1 MTSPNFALRF
11 GPQTIPIVGSLTLGR
26 TPSCSI
32 VLPDDTKVSRQHA
45 RVWVEDDGVM
55 VEDLGSKNGVLVNG
69 ERIAG
74 RARLRAGDVLG
85 LGGYRL
91 EVVESVTPTIR
102 RSATRPDG
110 LAYMPGEFDDEPT
123 TEAMLSVPEP
133 IDWQPFRRAMQREDF
148 EQAAI
153 LLGKAFERVTLR
165 ALARG
170 DLDADVQSKLC
181 EHAFHLAS
189 RTKDGGWI
197 NRVLHLHML
206 VAKPMPP
213 TAAVALPPLVHGVRG
228 LDTSMLEAYV
238 QLLRRSHDRLTA
250 VDRQLCAALESAL
263 MVAGSDA
270 AGGNNWR

>member
-1 MTSPNFALRF
+1 MTSPSFALRF

-26 TPSCSI
+26 TPACSI

-45 RVWVEDDGVM
+45 RLWVEGDVAV

-69 ERIAG
+69 ERIVG
-74 RARLRAGDVLG
+74 RAHLRVGDVLG

-91 EVVESVTPTIR
+91 EVVDGVTPTIR

-110 LAYMPGEFDDEPT
+110 LAYAPTEFDDEPT
-123 TEAMLSVPEP
+123 TEAMLASPEP
-133 IDWQPFRRAMQREDF
+133 IDWQPFVQAMRSEDF
-148 EQAAI
+148 GQAAI
-153 LLGKAFERVTLR
+153 LLGKAFERVTFR
-165 ALARG
+165 AVAQG
-170 DLDADVQSKLC
+170 DLDPDVQSKLC

-189 RTKDGGWI
+189 RTKDGCWI

-228 LDTSMLEAYV
+228 LDASMLEAYV
-238 QLLRRSHDRLTA
+238 QLLRRSRDRLTA

-270 AGGNNWR
+270 AGGNGWR